1 MKQKLGL
8 GAIRGIIATGYVFIA
23 AIIGVILYIWV
34 CEWRE
39 LAVQESESC
48 RIDSLR
54 HDIHSIY
61 VRIVTLSLLGE
72 TVIDWDAEAVS
83 EYHAGRMAVDSMLSR
98 LREVY
103 PNGRIDSVRNLLV
116 IKETHLHDIMEVL
129 AEQES
134 INEKIARQIP
144 VIARRSTQEEPK
156 KQKKR
161 TGFLGIFGKKVKP
174 APTATTTMLYTL
186 NRDIIEKQ
194 REHSRNL
201 ARHADSLA
209 TRNAQLNRQL
219 QTLINQLDARVHEDL
234 RRREAHVESMNG
246 DTFRKLGILTAIAA
260 TLLVI
265 CYIVLHRSVN
275 RVKRYRKETT
285 ELINR
290 LERALEENRSLTDA
304 RQKIMQTITHE
315 LRTPLTAIQG
325 YTELLT
331 DEPSAD
337 KRERYSDN
345 IRQSVRRMLSML
357 NSLLDFFRLESGKEK
372 PVSAPFRLQGVA
384 DALLSEF
391 LPLAD
396 NKDLSLIVCNETDV
410 TLDGDRELVMRASDN
425 LLSNAIK
432 FTNSGSV
439 TFRSAYSDGVLT
451 ISVEDTGTGMSEE
464 ERQRVFGAFERLS
477 NAATQDGFGLG
488 LSIVSH
494 IVDML
499 GGTIHLDSEKGK
511 GSRFTITLPMP
522 LAESNPAVT
531 ELNTSNTTVD
541 GTYAVAVLDDN
552 DVLLGMTKEM
562 YARHGIRCDTFR
574 DMSDLMDAVSRSR
587 YDLLITDLKMPDMN
601 GYEVLELLR
610 TSNVGNSRTIPVVVA
625 TASGSCNEEE
635 LMERGFAACLF
646 KPFSLDEFLSV
657 SEKCVAGKTDN
668 DDSLPDMSSLLAYG
682 GELRMLDSLVVETE
696 KDMAAMRKALARHDR
711 KALDGLVHH
720 LRSSWAV
727 IRAEK
732 PLWTLYYLLHG
743 ETECA
748 DEELTHAVH
757 DVLKKG
763 ETIIRLAKERKEE
776 LCRK

>member
-1 MKQKLGL
+1 MRQKLGL

-23 AIIGVILYIWV
+23 AIIGVILYTWTS
-34 CEWRE
+34 EWRE
-39 LAVQESESC
+39 LAVQENENR

-72 TVIDWDAEAVS
+72 TVIDWDAGTVA

-116 IKETHLHDIMEVL
+116 KKETHLHDIMEVL

-174 APTATTTMLYTL
+174 APTPTTTMLYTL

-219 QTLINQLDARVHEDL
+219 QTLISQLDTKVHEDL

-246 DTFRKLGILTAIAA
+246 DTFRKLGILTVIAA

-265 CYIVLHRSVN
+265 CYIVVHRSVN
-275 RVKRYRKETT
+275 RVKKYRNETA
-285 ELINR
+285 ELIDR
-290 LERALEENRSLTDA
+290 LEGALEENRRLTDA
-304 RQKIMQTITHE
+304 RQKIMQTVTHE

-325 YTELLT
+325 YTELLH
-331 DEPSAD
+331 DEPSVD

-345 IRQSVRRMLSML
+345 IRQSVKRMLSML
-357 NSLLDFFRLESGKEK
+357 NSLLDFFRLESGKEQSN
-372 PVSAPFRLQGVA
+372 PAPFRLQDIA
-384 DALLSEF
+384 DTLLAEF
-391 LPLAD
+391 SPLAE
-396 NKDLSLIVCNETDV
+396 NKDLSLASVNLSDV
-410 TLDGDRELVMRASDN
+410 VLDGDRELVIRISGN

-432 FTNSGSV
+432 FTNAGFVS
-439 TFRSAYSDGVLT
+439 FRSEYTDGNLAIT
-451 ISVEDTGTGMSEE
+451 VEDSGTGMEGTD
-464 ERQRVFGAFERLS
+464 RKKIFGAFERLP

-499 GGTIHLDSEKGK
+499 GGNIHLDSEKGK
-511 GSRFTITLPMP
+511 GSRFTIKLPMP

-531 ELNTSNTTVD
+531 EQAYTNTTVN

-562 YARHGIRCDTFR
+562 YARHGIRCDTFH
-574 DMSDLMDAVSRSR
+574 DMSDLMEAISRSR

-601 GYEVLELLR
+601 GYEALELLR

-646 KPFSLDEFLSV
+646 KPFSLDELLSV
-657 SEKCVAGKTDN
+657 SKKCVAGKMDN

-682 GELRMLDSLVVETE
+682 GELRMLDSLVNETG
-696 KDMAAMRKALARHDR
+696 KDMAAMRNAVARNDR
-711 KALDGLVHH
+711 KSLDNLVHH

-727 IRAEK
+727 IRADK

-743 ETECA
+743 ETECT
-748 DEELTHAVH
+748 DEELAHAVR
-757 DVLKKG
+757 DVLDKG
-763 ETIIRLAKERKEE
+763 DTIIRLAKERKEE

>member
-1 MKQKLGL
+1 MLQIMG
-8 GAIRGIIATGYVFIA
+8 
-23 AIIGVILYIWV
+23 
-34 CEWRE
+34 
-39 LAVQESESC
+39 
-48 RIDSLR
+48 
-54 HDIHSIY
+54 
-61 VRIVTLSLLGE
+61 LSLMGE
-72 TVIDWDAEAVS
+72 TVIDWNDDNLS
-83 EYHAGRMAVDSMLSR
+83 EYHAGRMSADSTLAKLKAVCPSVYADSIR
-98 LREVY
+98 T
-103 PNGRIDSVRNLLV
+103 LLAD
-116 IKETHLHDIMEVL
+116 KEKQLEKIMEVL
-129 AEQES
+129 AQQDE
-134 INEKIARQIP
+134 INDKIARQVP
-144 VIARRSTQEEPK
+144 AIARQSVQEKP
-156 KQKKR
+156 KR
-161 TGFLGIFGKKVKP
+161 TKRKGFLGIFGKKEEP
-174 APTATTTMLYTL
+174 ATTVTTAMLYSL
-186 NRDIIEKQ
+186 KRDIITQQQEQ
-194 REHSRNL
+194 HRLLS
-201 ARHADSLA
+201 RHADSLA
-209 TRNAQLNRQL
+209 ARNRQLNRHIQG
-219 QTLINQLDARVHEDL
+219 LIHQLDRKVHEDL
-234 RRREAHVESMNG
+234 DARESHAAQMRRDAFLQLSCLMGV
-246 DTFRKLGILTAIAA
+246 AA
-260 TLLVI
+260 VLLLI
-265 CYIVLHRSVN
+265 CYIVVHRNIN
-275 RVKRYRKETT
+275 RIKRYKLETSQ
-285 ELINR
+285 LISR
-290 LERALEENRSLTDA
+290 LETALEENRRLITA
-304 RQKIMQTITHE
+304 RRKIMQTITHE

-325 YTELLT
+325 YTELLA

-384 DALLSEF
+384 DVLLSEF

-451 ISVEDTGTGMSEE
+451 ISVEDTGSGMSEE

-499 GGTIHLDSEKGK
+499 GGTIHLDSEKGE

-522 LAESNPAVT
+522 LAESNPDVT
-531 ELNTSNTTVD
+531 ERTTANTTVD

-646 KPFSLDEFLSV
+646 KPFSLDELLFV
-657 SEKCVAGKTDN
+657 SERCVAGKTDN

-696 KDMAAMRKALARHDR
+696 KDMAAIKKAVARHDR